1 MRRGRSRR
9 QLKNVTRRIT
19 TDVSSSCPQKER
31 EKIVLFCNDPIGFA
45 KYLGVEF
52 LTGEQEQIM
61 LSVRS
66 RSVTNVQAAHGVGKT
81 FVSGIL
87 VLWWV
92 FAVEGMCVSTA
103 PTGRQV
109 RELLWKEV
117 RTLYDNNQK
126 KLGGRRGKLFV
137 EKSPAAYAYGFSSYD
152 YSSDTFQGIHAERL
166 LIIQDEANGIS
177 QEIDDGACAC
187 VTGADNRLLRI
198 GNPTA
203 ASTPFF
209 KACRASNIRI
219 PVWSHPNVSWA
230 YSKDINGI
238 HRLKPKIATLICTG
252 DKEEP
257 VLPQKDWF
265 SFLPRE
271 RVKGAV
277 SISWI
282 EKQRYRGEQSAYWVS
297 RVEGVFPEDNSASII
312 PRSWF
317 IAARARYDDDPE
329 YWDKKADRQE
339 WRWGLDVGDGGDSH
353 GLAGWR
359 GSVLYIVREQVTL
372 GDRSDTARAA
382 GLAINILKKYPGRVS
397 VDQIGVGAG
406 TLAMLIEEGLE
417 ADGVNWGTA
426 AKDPV
431 QFANVKAE
439 DFWKMREAFEQGE
452 VAVAPLG
459 EYEDEVIEDLANIW
473 YEELSTGKIK
483 IEKKDLTRKRLG
495 RSPNLGDAVCY
506 GFNDHKDPLHRISQM
521 IFT

>member
-9 QLKNVTRRIT
+9 QLKNATIRIT
-19 TDVSSSCPQKER
+19 KDVSSSRPQKER

-137 EKSPAAYAYGFSSYD
+137 EKSQSAYAYGFSSYD
-152 YSSDTFQGIHAERL
+152 YSSDTFQGIHASKL
-166 LIIQDEANGIS
+166 LVILDEANGIS
-177 QEIDDGACAC
+177 QEIDDGASAC

-209 KACRASNIRI
+209 KACRMSHIRI

-238 HRLKPKIATLICTG
+238 HRLKAEIAPLIRSL
-252 DKEEP
+252 DSD
-257 VLPQKDWF
+257 LAPQKTKF
-265 SFLPRE
+265 
-271 RVKGAV
+271 K
-277 SISWI
+277 
-282 EKQRYRGEQSAYWVS
+282 
-297 RVEGVFPEDNSASII
+297 
-312 PRSWF
+312 
-317 IAARARYDDDPE
+317 
-329 YWDKKADRQE
+329 
-339 WRWGLDVGDGGDSH
+339 
-353 GLAGWR
+353 
-359 GSVLYIVREQVTL
+359 TL
-372 GDRSDTARAA
+372 
-382 GLAINILKKYPGRVS
+382 
-397 VDQIGVGAG
+397 
-406 TLAMLIEEGLE
+406 LI
-417 ADGVNWGTA
+417 
-426 AKDPV
+426 
-431 QFANVKAE
+431 
-439 DFWKMREAFEQGE
+439 
-452 VAVAPLG
+452 
-459 EYEDEVIEDLANIW
+459 
-473 YEELSTGKIK
+473 
-483 IEKKDLTRKRLG
+483 
-495 RSPNLGDAVCY
+495 
-506 GFNDHKDPLHRISQM
+506 
-521 IFT
+521 

>member
-9 QLKNVTRRIT
+9 QLKNVTIRIS
-19 TDVSSSCPQKER
+19 TDVSSSRPQKER
-31 EKIVLFCNDPIGFA
+31 EKIVLWSNDPIGFA

-117 RTLYDNNQK
+117 RTLYDLNQK

-230 YSKDINGI
+230 YEKDINGI

-252 DKEEP
+252 DKERTRSP
-257 VLPQKDWF
+257 P
-265 SFLPRE
+265 E
-271 RVKGAV
+271 RLVEFFA
-277 SISWI
+277 
-282 EKQRYRGEQSAYWVS
+282 S
-297 RVEGVFPEDNSASII
+297 RS
-312 PRSWF
+312 
-317 IAARARYDDDPE
+317 
-329 YWDKKADRQE
+329 RQ
-339 WRWGLDVGDGGDSH
+339 GCC
-353 GLAGWR
+353 
-359 GSVLYIVREQVTL
+359 
-372 GDRSDTARAA
+372 
-382 GLAINILKKYPGRVS
+382 INIM
-397 VDQIGVGAG
+397 D
-406 TLAMLIEEGLE
+406 
-417 ADGVNWGTA
+417 
-426 AKDPV
+426 
-431 QFANVKAE
+431 
-439 DFWKMREAFEQGE
+439 
-452 VAVAPLG
+452 
-459 EYEDEVIEDLANIW
+459 
-473 YEELSTGKIK
+473 
-483 IEKKDLTRKRLG
+483 
-495 RSPNLGDAVCY
+495 
-506 GFNDHKDPLHRISQM
+506 
-521 IFT
+521 

>member
-9 QLKNVTRRIT
+9 QLKNATRKISK
-19 TDVSSSCPQKER
+19 DVSSSRPQKER
-31 EKIVLFCNDPIGFA
+31 EKIVLFCSDPIGFA

-137 EKSPAAYAYGFSSYD
+137 EKSQSAYAYGFSSYD
-152 YSSDTFQGIHAERL
+152 YSSDTFQGIHASRL
-166 LIIQDEANGIS
+166 LVILDEANGIS
-177 QEIDDGACAC
+177 QEIDDGASAC

-209 KACRASNIRI
+209 KACRMSHIRI

-238 HRLKPKIATLICTG
+238 HRLKAEIAPLIRSLDKI
-252 DKEEP
+252 EP
-257 VLPQKDWF
+257 IIPTQEWF

-382 GLAINILKKYPGRVS
+382 GLAINTLKKYPGRVS

>member
-1 MRRGRSRR
+1 M
-9 QLKNVTRRIT
+9 QNVARMIGGERASTEVKSTRRYKA
-19 TDVSSSCPQKER
+19 D
-31 EKIVLFCNDPIGFA
+31 EKALSFRNDPIGFA

-52 LTGEQEQIM
+52 LTDEQEQIM
-61 LSVRS
+61 LSVRD

-81 FVSGIL
+81 FLSGIL

-92 FAVEGMCVSTA
+92 FSVEGMCVSTA

-109 RELLWKEV
+109 KELLWKEV
-117 RTLYDNNQK
+117 RTLYDLNQK

-137 EKSPAAYAYGFSSYD
+137 EKSQSAYAYGFSSYD

-166 LIIQDEANGIS
+166 LVIEDEANGIS
-177 QEIDDGACAC
+177 QEIDDGASAC

-209 KACRASNIRI
+209 RACRASNIRI

-230 YSKDINGI
+230 YEKDINGI
-238 HRLKPKIATLICTG
+238 HRLKPEIAALICTE

-257 VLPQKDWF
+257 ILPQKDWF
-265 SFLPRE
+265 SFLPCD

-282 EKQRYRGEQSAYWVS
+282 EKQRHRGEASAYWVS

-317 IAARARYDDDPE
+317 IAARARYDADPE
-329 YWDKKADRQE
+329 HWDKIADRFE

-359 GSVLYIVREQVTL
+359 GSVLYIVKEQVTL
-372 GDRSDTARAA
+372 GDRKDTARAA
-382 GLAINILKKYPGRVS
+382 GLAINTVKKYPGRVS

-406 TLAMLIEEGLE
+406 TLAMLIEEYIE

-426 AKDPV
+426 AADPV

-459 EYEDEVIEDLANIW
+459 KYEDEVIEDLANIW

-506 GFNDHKDPLHRISQM
+506 GFNDHRDPNDRINPM